1 MINKNILVTGVSRG
15 LGLYICKTLLSKGY
29 SVYGV
34 SRTKSNDVDF
44 LLKEHPENFFFN
56 QLDISK
62 IDVLETE
69 IKKILKNVKIDG
81 LVNNA
86 ATAYDDLITN
96 AKIDELINMFNV
108 NVFATM
114 LITKIVI
121 RNMILN
127 KKEGSIVNISSIS
140 TQTGYKGL
148 SMYASTKGAVD
159 AFSKNVSR
167 EWGSK
172 KIRSNSI
179 IAGFMETEMSSS
191 LTQEEKMRI
200 INRNSLKSLTTLD
213 SVSQTVE
220 FLLSNLSSS
229 ITGQLIN
236 VDSGTL

>member
-1 MINKNILVTGVSRG
+1 MSKNILVTGVSRG
-15 LGLYICKTLLSKGY
+15 LGFNICKTLLNKGY
-29 SVYGV
+29 SIYGI
-34 SRTKSNDVDF
+34 SRTESNDVK
-44 LLKEHPENFFFN
+44 LLIQKYPENFFFYE
-56 QLDISK
+56 LDISK
-62 IDVLETE
+62 LEILE
-69 IKKILKNVKIDG
+69 YELKKILKNVKIDG

-86 ATAYDDLITN
+86 AIAYDDLITN
-96 AKIDELINMFNV
+96 AKIESIINMFNV

-114 LITKIVI
+114 LITKIII
-121 RNMILN
+121 RNMVLN

-148 SMYASTKGAVD
+148 SMYASTKGAIDV
-159 AFSKNVSR
+159 FSKNVSR

-179 IAGFMETEMSSS
+179 VAGFMETEMSSS
-191 LTQEEKMRI
+191 LTQEDKLRI
-200 INRNSLKSLTTLD
+200 VNRNSLKTLTSLE

-236 VDSGTL
+236 VDSGTI